1 MGDFFPELKNR
12 EELIL
17 KTLRSEEESFN
28 KTLDR
33 GIELFTKEIKGMKPE
48 EEVSGA
54 FAFKLYDT
62 YGFPLDLTD
71 LMAREAGLKVCK
83 EDFQNEMKSQQERA
97 RKAHKSVEIQV
108 SKADEFAEST
118 KFLGYKLSNLSNS
131 SATCMDCIS
140 QGDTIYLI
148 FDQSPFYAEMGGQV
162 ADTGTIEINGE
173 KLIVTNVL
181 KDSSG
186 RFLHELNSSPK
197 SNLLSRAKCHFKG
210 GLGKKDGNSE
220 APHRN
225 THFTLG
231 FKGSTG

>member
-12 EELIL
+12 KELIL

-33 GIELFTKEIKGMKPE
+33 GIELFTKETKGMKPE
-48 EEVSGA
+48 DEVSGA

-97 RKAHKSVEIQV
+97 RKAHKSFEIRV

-118 KFLGYKLSNLSNS
+118 KFLGYELNNLSNS
-131 SATCMDCIS
+131 SATCIDCIS
-140 QGDTIYLI
+140 QGIQFISFL
-148 FDQSPFYAEMGGQV
+148 
-162 ADTGTIEINGE
+162 
-173 KLIVTNVL
+173 TNPL
-181 KDSSG
+181 
-186 RFLHELNSSPK
+186 
-197 SNLLSRAKCHFKG
+197 
-210 GLGKKDGNSE
+210 
-220 APHRN
+220 
-225 THFTLG
+225 FTL
-231 FKGSTG
+231 KWVVKLQILALLKSMAKS

>member
-48 EEVSGA
+48 DEVSGV

-97 RKAHKSVEIQV
+97 RKAHKSVEIRV

-118 KFLGYKLSNLSNS
+118 KFLGYELNNLSNS
-131 SATCMDCIS
+131 SATCMD
-140 QGDTIYLI
+140 Y
-148 FDQSPFYAEMGGQV
+148 
-162 ADTGTIEINGE
+162 
-173 KLIVTNVL
+173 
-181 KDSSG
+181 
-186 RFLHELNSSPK
+186 
-197 SNLLSRAKCHFKG
+197 LSRGYNLSH
-210 GLGKKDGNSE
+210 L
-220 APHRN
+220 
-225 THFTLG
+225 
-231 FKGSTG
+231 